1 MDNINDNINNIS
13 KSKLSNEE
21 KIKLL
26 ATLKS
31 DYKRV
36 KLTPEEIKIRNRINA
51 SIYYYK
57 NRERI
62 LLRKREIYNMAPP
75 PLEEE
80 LKKYENQ

>member
-36 KLTPEEIKIRNRINA
+36 KLSPEEIKIRNRINA

-62 LLRKREIYNMAPP
+62 LLRKREIYNMAPLS
-75 PLEEE
+75 LEDEI
-80 LKKYENQ
+80 KKYENQ